1 MQDESDT
8 QRMPRVSGRPTH
20 RLLIAESA
28 GRAERD
34 AVEATTPGIRELLMR
49 VESMLCEL
57 LEHQPPR
64 EWYST
69 DQFAKEV
76 GLAEV
81 TVRGHCRLGRLNAQK
96 QKSGRGAHAAWVL
109 SRGELLRYQREG
121 LLPTRSEIPSPA
133 KGAGSEF

>member
-1 MQDESDT
+1 
-8 QRMPRVSGRPTH
+8 
-20 RLLIAESA
+20 
-28 GRAERD
+28 
-34 AVEATTPGIRELLMR
+34 VEVTPPGIRELLMR

-69 DQFAKEV
+69 DQFAREV
-76 GLAEV
+76 GLSEV

-133 KGAGSEF
+133 KGGGSEL